1 VSPARKE
8 ELLARDTTVS
18 AKAEELR
25 KEVETLNREQQ
36 VIISRDKEVHT
47 IEKVY
52 PYVTTLLYIYIYIY
66 INQHPSGAL
75 MQNLFLI
82 RLRICRKILN

>member
-1 VSPARKE
+1 MSPARKE

-36 VIISRDKEVHT
+36 VIIGRDKEVKT

-52 PYVTTLLYIYIYIY
+52 PYQTHLLYIPARSADA
-66 INQHPSGAL
+66 NFVSNTASNSPKNPKL
-75 MQNLFLI
+75 MA
-82 RLRICRKILN
+82 IL

>member
-1 VSPARKE
+1 M
-8 ELLARDTTVS
+8 ARDTTVS

-52 PYVTTLLYIYIYIY
+52 PYVTPLFYILYIYKSTPARSAHAKFVSNTASNLPKKI
-66 INQHPSGAL
+66 IN
-75 MQNLFLI
+75 
-82 RLRICRKILN
+82 